1 LLLLKEY
8 FVNDA
13 TVKSN
18 YKVKA
23 FSTRD
28 ADASSFENH
37 IVPENIPL
45 TLFMKMTLLL
55 INKSQEWLFIPD
67 METIRTLVHALAY
80 HFDNLPMNSSERPGL
95 VHRIDKDTS
104 GLLVIAKTE
113 VAMSHLAKQFEA
125 KTSEREYVALCG
137 VM

>member
-1 LLLLKEY
+1 
-8 FVNDA
+8 
-13 TVKSN
+13 VKSN

-45 TLFMKMTLLL
+45 DIVYEDDTLLL